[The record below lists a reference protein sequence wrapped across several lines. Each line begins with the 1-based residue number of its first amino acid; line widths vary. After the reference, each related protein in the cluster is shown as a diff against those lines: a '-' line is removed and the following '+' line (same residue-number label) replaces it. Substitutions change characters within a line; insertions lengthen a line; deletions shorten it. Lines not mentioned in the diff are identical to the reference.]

1 MELKKFKELRNIG
14 ESVFSQTTGN
24 IKVEVVKTIDEYV
37 LYVDGSIAESF
48 RTKEAAL
55 EAAEDAVESLG
66 NE

>member
-14 ESVFSQTTGN
+14 ESVFSQTTDN
-24 IKVEVVKTIDEYV
+24 IKVEVLKVIDEYV

>member
-14 ESVFSQTTGN
+14 ECVFTQRSNNTK
-24 IKVEVVKTIDEYV
+24 IEVRRIVNEYF
-37 LYVDGSIAESF
+37 LYVDTTITETF
-48 RTKEAAL
+48 RTKQAAL

>member
-14 ESVFSQTTGN
+14 ESVFSQTTDN
-24 IKVEVVKTIDEYV
+24 IKVEVLKVIDEYV

-48 RTKEAAL
+48 RTREAAL
-55 EAAEDAVESLG
+55 EAGEDAVESLG